1 MLKPDILWNI
11 EQGLGQGAQEVAAAE
26 LARGALFHRM
36 AAFLDEH
43 ELLLCPAA
51 CVVPF
56 RVETRWPREVDGDK
70 MESYIEWLRIC
81 SAITLTSSPV
91 VALPC
96 GFTPGGLP
104 VGLQLVGRLRGEHAL
119 LRAAA
124 AVEELL
130 GVAGREP
137 PI

>member
-1 MLKPDILWNI
+1 
-11 EQGLGQGAQEVAAAE
+11 
-26 LARGALFHRM
+26 
-36 AAFLDEH
+36 
-43 ELLLCPAA
+43 
-51 CVVPF
+51 
-56 RVETRWPREVDGDK
+56 
-70 MESYIEWLRIC
+70 MESYIDWLRIC
-81 SAITLTSSPV
+81 SAITLTASPV

-104 VGLQLVGRLRGEHAL
+104 VGLQLVGRPRGEHAL